1 MVAAQVHRQLLQA
14 LEPGQGRGQG
24 AGTIVAS
31 GQGSQNPCFIEAT
44 EATDLHSPSTEHF
57 GSKNSIPSGSNDPP
71 HVHEQNSLV
80 PVPK

>member
-1 MVAAQVHRQLLQA
+1 MVVSQVHRQLLQA
-14 LEPGQGRGQG
+14 LEPVQGRGQG
-24 AGTIVAS
+24 AGTIAAL

-44 EATDLHSPSTEHF
+44 DAKDLHNPSTEQF
-57 GSKNSIPSGSNDPP
+57 GSKNSIPSGSDDPP